1 MTEFISDGKKYKSF
15 SLYESFIHGTHIR
28 KRNSNMLRQSL
39 LGEFVSLKTQKKKK
53 IQQIDPQLFLM
64 L

>member
-1 MTEFISDGKKYKSF
+1 
-15 SLYESFIHGTHIR
+15 
-28 KRNSNMLRQSL
+28 MLRQTLKGEYGSL
-39 LGEFVSLKTQKKKK
+39 LKRKKKKKK